1 MSAADK
7 DDLAA
12 VWTYHRDSRHR
23 PDGYAPSPGF
33 LDWDSQPNPFR
44 LFPGAPRFA
53 LPLVDQPP
61 HTPLVGAPDLG
72 RLGLF
77 CALAAGLSSWKS
89 LDGARWSQ
97 RTRPSSGNLH
107 PTETTLLLF
116 GAMGEGRL
124 TPGVYHYDAYG
135 HLLEQ
140 RRLFSDT
147 TVQALQRAYPG
158 HWGCL
163 GLSTLSWRE
172 EWKYGLRAYR
182 YCQLDVGHALAAAQ
196 AAALVAFGDAQGQG
210 VCCDPRPTDQAVE
223 ALFGLTPGPLFA
235 DAEPE
240 RPDLLAWLGAAE
252 LPDLEPLLDL
262 CAADAAQWQGSA
274 SRVSAESL
282 KWPDIA
288 AVEAATVK
296 RQAVPAVLSQAT
308 EHGLSADLIRQRRSA
323 QRMDPAGTLEADD
336 LRAILCRLVPG
347 GDPMWNAFPFAP
359 AVMPLLMVHGVEGLE
374 PGLYLY
380 NRVPGRWAD
389 LQRHLAQPVTALPG
403 WDGLVRLGAPRSL
416 RKEASQLSCYQGLAG
431 RGAVAWAFLA
441 DMGGVLAAEGA
452 WAYRRLHWEAG
463 VLGQILYL
471 AAEQV
476 GLRGTGIGCFM
487 DAQSAG
493 LALGDQAAD
502 GPWQT
507 VYHFTLG
514 QPLHDGRLQ
523 SEQPYGHLPSERRS
537 GFP

>member
-1 MSAADK
+1 MSAAAQ
-7 DDLAA
+7 DDLTA

-23 PDGYAPSPGF
+23 PEGYAPSPGF

-44 LFPGAPRFA
+44 LFPGALRCA
-53 LPLVDQPP
+53 LPLVDQPAQ
-61 HTPLVGAPDLG
+61 TPLVGVPDVA

-77 CALAAGLSSWKS
+77 CELAAGLSSWKS

-116 GAMGEGRL
+116 GAKGEGGL
-124 TPGVYHYDAYG
+124 AAGVYHYDAYG
-135 HLLEQ
+135 HLLEL
-140 RRLFSDT
+140 RRQFSDAT
-147 TVQALQRAYPG
+147 AEALRQAYPD

-182 YCQLDVGHALAAAQ
+182 YCQLDVGHALGAAQ
-196 AAALVAFGDAQGQG
+196 AAALVAFGDVMGQG
-210 VCCDPRPTDQAVE
+210 VCCDPRPSDQALE
-223 ALFGLTPGPLFA
+223 ALFGLVPGPLFV

-240 RPDLLAWLGAAE
+240 RPDLLAWLGAVE
-252 LPDLEPLLDL
+252 LPDLGPLLDL
-262 CAADAAQWQGSA
+262 SAADAAPWHGRA

-282 KWPDIA
+282 KWPEVA
-288 AVEAATVK
+288 AVEAVTVK
-296 RQAVPAVLSQAT
+296 RQPMAAT
-308 EHGLSADLIRQRRSA
+308 FSRAQGHSLSAALIRQRRSA
-323 QRMDPAGTLEADD
+323 QRMDPAGTLSAEDFS
-336 LRAILCRLVPG
+336 AILGRLTPG
-347 GDPMWNAFPFAP
+347 GDPLWNAFPFDP
-359 AVMPLLMVHGVEGLE
+359 AVVPLVMVHGVEGLE

-380 NRVPGRWAD
+380 NRAPERWAD
-389 LQRHLAQPVTALPG
+389 LQCRLVEPITAVPG
-403 WDGLVRLGAPRSL
+403 WDGLVRLGLPRSL

-502 GPWQT
+502 GRWQT
-507 VYHFTLG
+507 LYHFTIG
-514 QPLHDGRLQ
+514 RPLPDARLQ
-523 SEQPYGHLPSERRS
+523 SEQPYGHLPTARRLL
-537 GFP
+537 FP